1 MRIKLAAVCLAISA
15 MPLAAQ
21 LTTEQRVQDFQQL
34 TSLYAR
40 YYAPAQWKA
49 LALGRNIFDVAP
61 YLQRVRAA
69 KSDLE
74 YLEICGEWVI
84 SLRDGHSQ
92 FDVNSDFQIY
102 LGLDVDLYDGKYLV
116 DFIDRRRYPV
126 TRFPFTIGDELVSID
141 GRPAALLAKDLNRLS
156 GLANDRGDAR
166 WAGYL
171 LTFRPQSYFP
181 RAPEMAEQSTVVI
194 RRAETGAEES
204 YQLSWSRFGTPL
216 LNLVP
221 VPGFSAAAAASRAP
235 AVAINHQRE
244 PRSLMPSR
252 MPLVRPDRPVP
263 ESDEE
268 TPQISG
274 FVGFGSRTPYYN
286 RPDGFTR
293 RRGVGNDQLYSGVY
307 RSGAWRLGLI
317 RIPTF
322 SQTTA
327 QRNALLAE
335 LNAEIAFMR
344 QNTDGLVVDVSRNP
358 GGWCSAS
365 IVARLTNR
373 PVRIYQAQFRPN
385 LAEIRD
391 FQESVTLADDLG
403 AEQWV
408 LDSFSYNLDA
418 LTATAKTSGAMTGG
432 LPSCEVP
439 ELTSIGRF
447 GFWGLADTYPVVQGA
462 DGRPAGYDKPIIV
475 LQDELSMSQAE
486 HFTAMIQDNQ
496 IAPVVGFRSA
506 GLGGFVLSF
515 DGGRYSEGSASVTA
529 GLTERRTVA
538 RAPGLPAAPYIEN
551 IGVIPDV
558 ALDAMTRENLLNGY
572 KPFVDGF
579 TKVLVDRI
587 QASGAVP
594 VPAN

>member
-1 MRIKLAAVCLAISA
+1 MRIKLAGLCLMVSA
-15 MPLAAQ
+15 LPAAAQ

-49 LALGRNIFDVAP
+49 VALGRNIFDVAP
-61 YLQRVRAA
+61 YIQRVRAA

-84 SLRDGHSQ
+84 SLRDGHSE

-102 LGLDVDLYDGKYLV
+102 LGFDVDLYDGKYLI
-116 DFIDRRRYPV
+116 DFVDRRAYPV
-126 TRFPFTIGDELVSID
+126 ARFPFTTGDELVSID
-141 GRPAALLAKDLNRLS
+141 GRPAAALAKDLNRLV

-171 LTFRPQSYFP
+171 LTFRPQAYFP
-181 RAPEMAEQSTVVI
+181 RAPEMPEQSTVVI

-204 YQLSWSRFGTPL
+204 YQLRWSRFGTPL

-221 VPGFSAAAAASRAP
+221 VPGYSAAASVYRAP
-235 AVAINHQRE
+235 STAVNRARE
-244 PRSLMPSR
+244 PRSLMPAR
-252 MPLVRPDRPVP
+252 IPLPRPNRPEMDSVEASP
-263 ESDEE
+263 D
-268 TPQISG
+268 TSG
-274 FVGFGSRTPYYN
+274 LVGFGSRTPYYS

-293 RRGVGNDQLYSGVY
+293 RRGVGADQLYTGVY
-307 RSGAWRLGLI
+307 QSGGFRLGLI

-322 SQTTA
+322 SQSTV

-335 LNAEIAFMR
+335 LSGEIAFMR

-365 IVARLTNR
+365 MVARLTNR
-373 PVRIYQAQFRPN
+373 PVRIYQTQYRPN

-391 FQESVTLADDLG
+391 YQESFTFADDLG

-408 LDSFSYNLDA
+408 LDSFTYNLDA
-418 LTATAKTSGAMTGG
+418 LTAAAQTPGAMTGG
-432 LPSCEVP
+432 LPACEVP
-439 ELTSIGRF
+439 ELTTIGRF
-447 GFWGLADTYPVVQGA
+447 GFWGLADVYPVVQGT

-496 IAPVVGFRSA
+496 IAPVVGVRSA
-506 GLGGFVLSF
+506 GLGGFILSF
-515 DGGRYSEGSASVTA
+515 DAGRYSEGSASVTG

-538 RAPGLPAAPYIEN
+538 RAPGLPPAPYIEN

-558 ALDAMTRENLLNGY
+558 ALDSMTRENLLSGY
-572 KPFVDGF
+572 KQFVDGF
-579 TKVLVDRI
+579 TKILVDRI
-587 QASGAVP
+587 QAARAAAP
-594 VPAN
+594 PTN